1 MRLKTLLLVFVFSLS
16 TLPLPTA
23 EAQIGLPAV
32 DLTCTSASSSGVVEI
47 HVYPGATLTGYAI
60 CTASNPN
67 SYVEKIEV
75 EVTAE
80 GLAVSY
86 PGSITLGPNEEVD
99 FQVTVRG
106 VEAMQT
112 SSRTLNVH
120 VTVTEANGVPPPNV
134 AEDEYNMLAEI
145 MQYSRLRVE
154 ATEPLLTLDPKV
166 DYNLEF
172 RVYNDGNAADKFRV
186 GLTEDSRNN
195 LEDYGFQISI
205 PLTSVEIDYG
215 AAPMKVRIQIRT
227 PTDVDDWPTNSDGER
242 EMAFTVEF
250 FAESDFSC
258 KNEAGGCNMES
269 IMTTINVNGGSDSI
283 GLLSSA
289 SGGNQ
294 LLIYGGSG
302 AGVILL
308 LVLFIAMRRRN
319 S

>member
-1 MRLKTLLLVFVFSLS
+1 MRLKALLLIFVFSLS
-16 TLPLPTA
+16 TLPLPSA

-32 DLTCTSASSSGVVEI
+32 ELTCTSASSSDVVEI
-47 HVYPGATLTGYAI
+47 HVYPGATLNGFAI

-67 SYVEKIEV
+67 SYVEKVEIETTV
-75 EVTAE
+75 D
-80 GLAVSY
+80 GLAVSH
-86 PGSITLGPNEEVD
+86 PGSITIGPNEEVE

-106 VEAMQT
+106 EEAMET

-120 VTVTEANGVPPPNV
+120 VRVTEANGLPPPNV

-145 MQYSRLRVE
+145 MQFSRLRVE

-172 RVYNDGNAADKFRV
+172 KVYNDGNAADKFRV

-195 LEDYGFQISI
+195 LEDYGFHISI
-205 PLTSVEIDYG
+205 PLTSIEIDYG
-215 AAPMKVRIQIRT
+215 AAPVKVRVQIRT
-227 PTDVDDWPTNSDGER
+227 PECVTDCPTNSDSDN
-242 EMAFTVEF
+242 EMSFTVEF

-258 KNEAGGCNMES
+258 KYEASGCNKES
-269 IMTTINVNGGSDSI
+269 VMSTIIVNWGDESN
-283 GLLSSA
+283 GLLSGA
-289 SGGNQ
+289 AGENK